1 MADLE
6 LRDTTTLGETMRRR
20 AERSPAMQYFS
31 VFDETVTY
39 ARLWEQAGRYAAG
52 LARAGIR
59 AGDKVCLI

>member
-20 AERSPAMQYFS
+20 AERSPAMQYFN

-39 ARLWEQAGRYAAG
+39 ARLWEQAVGSWFAKHSPKRS
-52 LARAGIR
+52 
-59 AGDKVCLI
+59 